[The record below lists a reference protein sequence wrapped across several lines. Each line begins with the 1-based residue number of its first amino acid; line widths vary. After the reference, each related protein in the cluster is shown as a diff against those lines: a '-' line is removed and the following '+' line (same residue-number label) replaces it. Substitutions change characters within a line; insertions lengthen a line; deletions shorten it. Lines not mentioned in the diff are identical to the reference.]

1 MVGTLQPEQVIIQIL
16 TIQEEGMGRFD
27 TRTGFYRLP
36 LLGAMLLALVACQQ
50 DEQGKAAAPAMQMP
64 PAAVDVVTVNPQS
77 IELSDTLPGR
87 VSAYRVAEIR
97 PQVSGIV
104 RKRFFEEGAY
114 VKAGDKLYQI
124 DPALYQA
131 ALASAEAQLAVAEAN
146 AYSARVK
153 AERYKALSK
162 TSAISK
168 QEVDDSEAA
177 SKQADAQIKAA
188 RAAVRSA
195 QVNLGYTE
203 ITAPISGVIS
213 RSLFTEGALVS
224 AQQSTA
230 LTVIR
235 QISPVYVD
243 VQSPAESF
251 LQLKNNEAARVSLE
265 LKNGMTFAEQGKL
278 QFADVG
284 VDEGTGMVN
293 VRALFENT
301 DRSLLPGMFVRAR
314 MVSETLADAILVPQQ
329 SVIRNANGST
339 VVMVVNASNQVEAR
353 PVEIGQAVEDKWL
366 VRSGLATGDKVIL
379 TGLQKATPGATVN
392 PNPVAMPGSGNTK
405 AQ

>member
-1 MVGTLQPEQVIIQIL
+1 
-16 TIQEEGMGRFD
+16 MGRMI
-27 TRTGFYRLP
+27 TRPGFYRLP
-36 LLGAMLLALVACQQ
+36 LLGAMLLSLAACQQ
-50 DEQGKAAAPAMQMP
+50 GEQGKAGAAAMQMP
-64 PAAVDVVTVNPQS
+64 PAGVDVVTVATQPL
-77 IELSDTLPGR
+77 ELSDTLPGR

-97 PQVSGIV
+97 PQVSGII
-104 RKRFFEEGAY
+104 RKRFFEEGAF

-153 AERYKALSK
+153 AERYKALAK

-177 SKQADAQIKAA
+177 SKQANAQIQAA

-213 RSLFTEGALVS
+213 RSLYTEGALVS

-251 LQLKNNEAARVSLE
+251 LQLKNSDAAKVLLE
-265 LKNGMTFAEQGKL
+265 LKNGSTMAEEGKL

-293 VRALFENT
+293 VRVLFQNE

-314 MVSETLADAILVPQQ
+314 LVTETLDAAMLVPQQ
-329 SVIRNANGST
+329 AVLRNPNGST
-339 VVMVVNASNQVEAR
+339 TVMLVNDANQVEAR
-353 PVEIGQAVEDKWL
+353 PVELGQAVGDKWL
-366 VRSGLATGDKVIL
+366 VRSGLNGGEKVIL
-379 TGLQKATPGATVN
+379 SGLQKAAPGATVN
-392 PNPVAMPGSGNTK
+392 PNPVAMPGSGNNK

>member
-1 MVGTLQPEQVIIQIL
+1 MI
-16 TIQEEGMGRFD
+16 
-27 TRTGFYRLP
+27 TRPGFYRLP
-36 LLGAMLLALVACQQ
+36 LLGAMLLSLAACQQ
-50 DEQGKAAAPAMQMP
+50 GEQGKAGAAAMQMP
-64 PAAVDVVTVNPQS
+64 PAGVDVVTVATQPL
-77 IELSDTLPGR
+77 ELSDTLPGR

-97 PQVSGIV
+97 PQVSGII
-104 RKRFFEEGAY
+104 RKRFFEEGAF

-195 QVNLGYTE
+195 EVNLGYTE

-213 RSLFTEGALVS
+213 RSLYTEGALVS

-230 LTVIR
+230 LTIIR

-251 LQLKNNEAARVSLE
+251 LQLKHSDAAKVLLE
-265 LKNGMTFAEQGKL
+265 LKNGSTMAEEGKL

-293 VRALFENT
+293 VRVLFQNE

-314 MVSETLADAILVPQQ
+314 LVTETLDAAMLVPQQ
-329 SVIRNANGST
+329 SVQRNPNGST
-339 VVMVVNASNQVEAR
+339 TVMLVNDANQVEAR
-353 PVEIGQAVEDKWL
+353 PVELGQAVGDKWL
-366 VRSGLATGDKVIL
+366 VRSGLNGGEKVIL
-379 TGLQKATPGATVN
+379 SGLQKAAPGATVN
-392 PNPVAMPGSGNTK
+392 PNPVAMPGSGNNK